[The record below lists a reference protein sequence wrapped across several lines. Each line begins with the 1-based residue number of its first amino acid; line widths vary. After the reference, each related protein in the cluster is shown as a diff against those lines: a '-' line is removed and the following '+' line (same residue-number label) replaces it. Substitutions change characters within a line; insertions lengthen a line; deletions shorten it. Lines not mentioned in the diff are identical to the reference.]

1 MKHLIVFALIFISVL
16 PQSIGQV
23 KTPAISTIGIGKMR
37 VLPDQ
42 AAVYF
47 NLHTTGM
54 EYNGVLKDLNKKASQ
69 LEEEVGK
76 AGFDK
81 KMLKTTSYSIDKNYS
96 YHNGSRKDSGFIG
109 RQSFILT
116 FRYDEKKVRSLITT
130 ISKGAPDASFNF
142 GFNLSEAKRDSV
154 RNELLTLAFKDA
166 EDQAKALARAAGVQL
181 KTIISIKPS
190 ENLHPMAMQERMMM
204 KEGGDE
210 AEFSGFNRQEQELTE
225 DIRVEWAFE
234 Q

>member
-1 MKHLIVFALIFISVL
+1 MKVFVVCALIFISVL
-16 PQSIGQV
+16 PESIGQV

-42 AAVYF
+42 AAVTF
-47 NLHTTGM
+47 NLSTFGM
-54 EYNGVLKDLNKKASQ
+54 EYNSVLKDLNKKASQ
-69 LEEEVGK
+69 LETEVSK

-81 KMLKTTSYSIDKNYS
+81 NMLKTRSYSIDKNYS
-96 YHNGSRKDSGFIG
+96 YHNGNRIDSGFIG

-116 FRYDEKKVRSLITT
+116 FPYEEKKVRSLITT

-154 RNELLTLAFKDA
+154 RNELLRLAFKDA

-181 KTIISIKPS
+181 KTIISIKPP
-190 ENLHPMAMQERMMM
+190 ENLQPMPMQERMMM
-204 KEGGDE
+204 KEAGGE

-225 DIRVEWAFE
+225 DIRVEWSFE